1 MHLKNAMTMDFV
13 LFQILSKAISFSNS
27 LPLEWLEQRIDLL
40 YCILYSVCT
49 IIMFPSLNRKLLVGL
64 WKKTWWR
71 PISRSEKA
79 HWPFILSLYRL
90 YQSLMSSI
98 QKGRKRPWN
107 DSYQYLEHYVLHNV
121 AYLVK
126 QYTIHN
132 IENFPK
138 VLHLKI
144 F

>member
-1 MHLKNAMTMDFV
+1 MAFV
-13 LFQILSKAISFSNS
+13 LFQNSKTISFSNS

-107 DSYQYLEHYVLHNV
+107 DSYQYLEHCVLRICSLFGKKLHCT
-121 AYLVK
+121 K
-126 QYTIHN
+126 QK
-132 IENFPK
+132 NFPK